1 MMYDAPKKHGA
12 PPGSLIYT
20 GSQQHESFKL
30 TCISFNET
38 DFEETVFKDFTS
50 CQASL
55 KNKCVHWINVEGIH
69 DSALIEQIGA
79 VYKLHPLTLE
89 DVMHPEQRPK
99 CEDYDHYLMATLK
112 MLWYSTKIESEQLT
126 LILLENTVITFQ
138 EPENVDAFDIIRQR
152 LRASKGRVRKMGAD
166 YLFYALMDAVVDCYF
181 KVVESLGDRI
191 ETAEEQII
199 DRQSHQELLELYQI
213 KRELIFLRKQVWPL
227 RDMINH
233 INREPHLLIQ
243 ESSGLYF
250 RDLLDHSIRII
261 DSVESQR
268 DLIAGL
274 MDVHLS
280 YNSNRMNEVM
290 KTLTIL
296 SSIFIPVTFVAGVYG
311 MNFKFMPELNS
322 PYGYAA
328 VWGLMLLVMGSML
341 VYFKRKNWF

>member
-1 MMYDAPKKHGA
+1 MLFR
-12 PPGSLIYT
+12 S
-20 GSQQHESFKL
+20 
-30 TCISFNET
+30 
-38 DFEETVFKDFTS
+38 
-50 CQASL
+50 
-55 KNKCVHWINVEGIH
+55 H

-138 EPENVDAFDIIRQR
+138 EPDNGDAFDIIRQR

-311 MNFKFMPELNS
+311 MNFKFIDRKSTRLNS
-322 PYGYAA
+322 
-328 VWGLMLLVMGSML
+328 SH
-341 VYFKRKNWF
+341 